1 MSFTR
6 ASWKRKA
13 LATLVTGLPL
23 IALALVFTMPLSSPA
38 KAQGFNPFFGWMQQ
52 MFTPGRPG
60 YHHPRQSWHPRSDA
74 LSGPNGQNPVA
85 QKPAVP
91 PSFFVAVLG
100 DSLGQQLAQGLTED
114 EADQPAIA
122 ILNKGR
128 ENSGLVRDDFYDWT
142 AAVKALLA
150 SGQKINVAVM
160 LVGSNDHQAIH
171 DNGNSYDPG
180 TPEWNDI
187 YARRV
192 ETIAG
197 MFRDAKVPLLW
208 VGLPIMKSDRF
219 SSAMASLNDLC
230 REHAANAGATFVD
243 VWDQFGDDQGHFST
257 YGPDVNGQTVRMRS
271 SDGVHFTRAGARKLA
286 QFVDTEIKQIFDATK
301 PKDDAALA
309 TIETTNPLGTTNNAK
324 IVPEKP
330 AIGPILPLTGPVLS
344 PGGQLS
350 TANPG
355 AGQKDATK
363 SLVERTFIN
372 GDALPPQPGRADDF
386 SWPPK

>member
-6 ASWKRKA
+6 APWRRKA
-13 LATLVTGLPL
+13 LAGLLTGLPVVT
-23 IALALVFTMPLSSPA
+23 LAIVFTMPLPSPA
-38 KAQGFNPFFGWMQQ
+38 EAQGFNPFGWMQQ

-60 YHHPRQSWHPRSDA
+60 YHHPRQSWHPRSDT

-100 DSLGQQLAQGLTED
+100 DSLGQQLAQGLTDD

-142 AAVKALLA
+142 AAAKALLA

-160 LVGSNDHQAIH
+160 LIGSNDHQAIH
-171 DNGNSYDPG
+171 DNGATYDPG

-192 ETIAG
+192 ETIAA

-208 VGLPIMKSDRF
+208 VGLPIMKSDRYA
-219 SSAMASLNDLC
+219 SAMASLNDLD

-257 YGPDVNGQTVRMRS
+257 YGPDVNGQVVRLRS

-286 QFVDTEIKQIFDATK
+286 QFVDTEIKQIFDASK
-301 PKDDAALA
+301 PNDNAALA
-309 TIETTNPLGTTNNAK
+309 KIETTNPAGTTNNAK
-324 IVPEKP
+324 IIVPEKP
-330 AIGPILPLTGPVLS
+330 AIGPILPLTGPVLA
-344 PGGQLS
+344 PGGQLQ
-350 TANPG
+350 TVAP
-355 AGQKDATK
+355 GQKEATK

>member
-1 MSFTR
+1 
-6 ASWKRKA
+6 
-13 LATLVTGLPL
+13 
-23 IALALVFTMPLSSPA
+23 
-38 KAQGFNPFFGWMQQ
+38 

-60 YHHPRQSWHPRSDA
+60 YHHPRHSWHPRSDT
-74 LSGPNGQNPVA
+74 LSGPNGQNPAVA

-100 DSLGQQLAQGLTED
+100 DFLGQLLAQGLTED

-128 ENSGLVRDDFYDWT
+128 ESSGLVRDDFYDWT
-142 AAVKALLA
+142 AAVKELLA

-160 LVGSNDHQAIH
+160 LIGSNDHQTIR
-171 DNGNSYDPG
+171 DNGASYDPG

-187 YARRV
+187 YARRI

-219 SSAMASLNDLC
+219 SSEMASLNDLY

-257 YGPDVNGQTVRMRS
+257 YGPDVNGQTVRLRS

-286 QFVDTEIKQIFDATK
+286 QFVDTEIKQIFDASK

-309 TIETTNPLGTTNNAK
+309 TIETTNPAGTTNNAK
-324 IVPEKP
+324 IIVPEKP
-330 AIGPILPLTGPVLS
+330 AIGPILPLTGPVLA
-344 PGGQLS
+344 PGGQLPTAAPLARRKRRRRWSNAPSS
-350 TANPG
+350 TA
-355 AGQKDATK
+355 T
-363 SLVERTFIN
+363 R
-372 GDALPPQPGRADDF
+372 LPPQPGRADDF